1 MVRDPIAAIEERDQ
15 GLQKLRDLTKACFFW
30 SAGLVAAFSVI
41 AAVTIPG
48 QSQTSSTSPTSQ
60 ADSNTSTSQPADD
73 NQLQGP
79 VAGSFQPGGGG
90 RPFVATGGSH

>member
-1 MVRDPIAAIEERDQ
+1 MVRDPTAAIEERDQ
-15 GLQKLRDLTKACFFW
+15 GLQKLRNLTKACFFW

-48 QSQTSSTSPTSQ
+48 QSQASSTNPTSQ
-60 ADSNTSTSQPADD
+60 ADSNTSTSQPAHD

-79 VAGSFQPGGGG
+79 VAGTFQRGSGG
-90 RPFVATGGSH
+90 PPLVVSGGSR

>member
-1 MVRDPIAAIEERDQ
+1 MVRDVISAIEERDQ
-15 GLQKLRDLTKACFFW
+15 GLQKLRGLTKACFLW

-48 QSQTSSTSPTSQ
+48 QSQTSTTNPTSQ
-60 ADSNTSTSQPADD
+60 ADSNTATSQPADD

-79 VAGSFQPGGGG
+79 VAGTFQRGSGG
-90 RPFVATGGSH
+90 PPLVASGGSR

>member
-1 MVRDPIAAIEERDQ
+1 MVRDPITAIEARDQ
-15 GLQKLRDLTKACFFW
+15 GLQKLRDITKASFFW

-48 QSQTSSTSPTSQ
+48 QSQTSSVSPASQ
-60 ADSNTSTSQPADD
+60 ADSSTSATQPADD

-79 VAGSFQPGGGG
+79 VAGSFQPRGGG
-90 RPFVATGGSH
+90 PPMVVTGGSH